1 MRIKIV
7 GYLLL
12 ILITSSTT
20 MQIASRAASKEE
32 VSPPSTNIDLLI
44 TLSSSILAIVLF
56 IISLPAY
63 LVDRRTRFLFVMAAF
78 FLFAIKGVLIALTD
92 LNNMGLIVDPYVGIV
107 GPFLSILTPLSRLLD
122 FGVLIFFFV
131 GMLKK

>member
-1 MRIKIV
+1 
-7 GYLLL
+7 
-12 ILITSSTT
+12 